1 MLASNFLP
9 FYFAI
14 TPKWHPV
21 TDTPKGFKKW
31 VKDHKEQ
38 IQGAKNPPYWV
49 RNNKAVVNGIWWKK
63 KVNIADKTP
72 KTAIKNSR
80 LESRKK
86 EYQKLLAD
94 SNYKEVEFDEKTGGL
109 KATHTNHNFDKQG
122 GRYEIHV
129 QNAGFKAR
137 HVVILENELGTTIGE
152 RFTEG
157 TWDGSYFKVAGR
169 ETATSNNILRGLK
182 HCAAKRKTKITI
194 LDFPNIGFNEEIF
207 DSAVK
212 RYRGLEKLNGGQYLK
227 FDKIICVQDESIIK
241 EIIF

>member
-14 TPKWHPV
+14 TPKWRPV
-21 TDTPKGFKKW
+21 TDTPKDFKKW
-31 VKDHKEQ
+31 VKNHKKQ

-49 RNNKAVVNGIWWKK
+49 RNNKAVVNGIWRKK

-129 QNAGFKAR
+129 QNAGFKAG

-152 RFTEG
+152 WFTEG
-157 TWDGSYFKVAGR
+157 TWDGSYFEVAGR

-182 HCAAKRKTKITI
+182 HCAAKRKTKTAI

-212 RYRGLEKLNGGQYLK
+212 RYRGLEKLNDGQYLK